1 MEVSEECRRQPS
13 VRRAS
18 REVAQGG
25 GGVQE
30 TLILWLTRRRS
41 ACPSILL
48 ISVLVA
54 HTAVAVETPTP
65 PPPHDTMLQR
75 PKRLFVFHL
84 KA

>member
-1 MEVSEECRRQPS
+1 MEVSEECRRQTS
-13 VRRAS
+13 VRRVS

-30 TLILWLTRRRS
+30 TLILWLTCRRS

-65 PPPHDTMLQR
+65 PHDTMLQR
-75 PKRLFVFHL
+75 PKHLFVLHL